1 VLPKGNDWVER
12 GEEVKPPEGSVK
24 WKGIILAGG
33 AGTRLHPITKAVSKQ
48 LLPIYDKPMIYYPLS
63 VLMLT
68 GIRDILLISTP
79 IDLPR
84 FRDLLGDG
92 SQWGIRISYAEQP
105 RPEGL
110 AQAFLIGKEF
120 IGRDKVCLILGDNIF
135 YGHGFQR
142 ILRRAAAIKGG
153 AVIFGYWVRD
163 PERYGVVEFDPT
175 GKVLSI
181 KEKPKAPKSSFAV
194 PGLYFCDNRVVKI
207 AEGLKPSAR
216 GELEIADVINAYLAQ
231 GKLRVELLGRGFAW
245 LDTGTHDSL
254 LEAGTFVETIEK
266 RQGLKVACVEEVAY
280 RMGYIDAARLVSLA
294 EPMKKNGYGQYLL
307 QLAKEKVPPLQ

>member
-1 VLPKGNDWVER
+1 M
-12 GEEVKPPEGSVK
+12 

-33 AGTRLHPITKAVSKQ
+33 AGTRLYPITKAVSKQ

-63 VLMLT
+63 VLMLS

-84 FRDLLGDG
+84 FQDLLGNG

-120 IGRDKVCLILGDNIF
+120 IGHGKVCLILGDNIF
-135 YGHGFQR
+135 HGHGFQQ
-142 ILRRAAAIKGG
+142 ILKRAASLESGAI
-153 AVIFGYWVRD
+153 IFGYRVSD

-181 KEKPKAPKSSFAV
+181 EEKPKTPKSSFAV

-231 GKLRVELLGRGFAW
+231 GNLRVELLGRGFAW

-280 RMGYIDAARLVSLA
+280 RMGFIDTARLESLA
-294 EPMKKNGYGQYLL
+294 GPMKKNGYGQYLL
-307 QLAKEKVPPLQ
+307 QLAREKVPSPQ